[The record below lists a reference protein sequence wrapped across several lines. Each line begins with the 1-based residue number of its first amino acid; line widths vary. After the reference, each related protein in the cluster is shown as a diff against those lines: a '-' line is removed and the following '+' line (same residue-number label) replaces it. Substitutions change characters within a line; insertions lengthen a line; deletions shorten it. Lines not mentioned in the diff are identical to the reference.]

1 MANLKTSYTDGARAV
16 FFRAG
21 VVLARWGLT
30 ADLMTIIGLL
40 LQVAALPLI
49 ITGHFIWALVVGL
62 LASLCDALD
71 GAVARA
77 GTGPTKAGAFLDST
91 LDRVSELMIGAA
103 LAVYFVRQGPDWG
116 PLVAVLVFMGAAQ
129 LVSYTRARAEALGVD
144 CRVGFMSRPE
154 RLVGLGLGFLFA
166 WWQPGGTSF
175 LVWMLY
181 VLAAATTAT
190 VVHRILHVLRK
201 LREADQQPA
210 LDAPPATG
218 GDGSDRGGFSR
229 DDGLDRRGFSGD
241 DFAGDDLWAEPS
253 RPSSRRY

>member
-1 MANLKTSYTDGARAV
+1 VANLKTSYTDGARAI

-40 LQVAALPLI
+40 LQAAAVPFI
-49 ITGHFIWALVVGL
+49 ISGHFIWALVIGL
-62 LASLCDALD
+62 IASLCDALD

-77 GTGPTKAGAFLDST
+77 GVGPTKAGAFLDST
-91 LDRVSELMIGAA
+91 LDRVSELLIGAA
-103 LAVYFVRQGPDWG
+103 LVIYFVREGPDWA
-116 PLVAVLVFMGAAQ
+116 PITAVLVFMGAAQ

-144 CRVGFMSRPE
+144 CKVGFMSRPE
-154 RLVGLGLGFLFA
+154 RLVGLGLGFLFS

-181 VLAAATTAT
+181 VLAAATAAT

-201 LREADQQPA
+201 LREAERRPA
-210 LDAPPATG
+210 LEAPPAPPDPPQARPDA
-218 GDGSDRGGFSR
+218 GDHGVDEF
-229 DDGLDRRGFSGD
+229 
-241 DFAGDDLWAEPS
+241 DDLWPEPS
-253 RPSSRRY
+253 GPVGPRS